1 MSKELNTISFQKID
15 ESITRELVEGV
26 GSKSRASTP
35 HPFHCVF

>member
-26 GSKSRASTP
+26 GSNIASINQEI
-35 HPFHCVF
+35 